1 MPEPDPIEKPKRT
14 RLPAEARKAEIV
26 LAALRLVDEAGPDH
40 LTTERIAAAIGLTQP
55 ALFRHFP
62 RKEMIWTAVAE
73 RLAGDMAATRAEAV
87 RHAATPEAAILA
99 IAAAQSGLI
108 ASTPGLAAILFS
120 RELHVR
126 NRDLRAGLAVN
137 QKALHREL
145 SEALEAG
152 KAGGRFRADLVSSDA
167 AFLVI
172 AVIQSLAL
180 RWSLTGKALDL
191 VGETRR
197 LVALLLDGFA
207 PSRR

>member
-1 MPEPDPIEKPKRT
+1 MEKPKRT

-26 LAALRLVDEAGPDH
+26 LAALRLVDEAGPDA
-40 LTTERIAAAIGLTQP
+40 LTTEKIAVAIGLTQP

-62 RKEMIWTAVAE
+62 RKELIWTAVAE
-73 RLAGDMAATRAEAV
+73 RLAGDMATTRAEAA

-108 ASTPGLAAILFS
+108 ATTPGLAAILFS

-145 SEALEAG
+145 AGVFETG
-152 KAGGRFRADLVSSDA
+152 KAGGRFKADLVSSDA

-180 RWSLTGKALDL
+180 RWSLTGKSLDL

-207 PSRR
+207 PPRR